1 MKTVFITGGS
11 GYMGKR
17 LIRAMLDDGRYRV
30 RALVRK
36 GSESKI
42 PEGCEITFGNALDAK
57 TYISQVPPA
66 SIFIHLVGVAHP
78 SPKKKNE
85 FREIDLVSIQQAVE
99 VALTSGIAHFVYLS
113 VAQYPTKIMKEYQ
126 EVRAEGE
133 KLLRSSGMRS
143 SFVRPWYVIGPGH
156 YWPLALKPFYAIA
169 KLFPGSRQAA
179 NKLDTVTIQEML
191 NCLMHVI
198 QRTTDHIEVYD
209 VADIK
214 KFGY

>member
-17 LIRAMLDDGRYRV
+17 LIRAMLEDGRYV
-30 RALVRK
+30 VKALVRK
-36 GSESKI
+36 GSEGKI
-42 PEGCEITFGNALDAK
+42 PEGCKIVYGDALDAQSYK
-57 TYISQVPPA
+57 GHVPPA

-85 FREIDLVSIQQAVE
+85 FKAIDLVSIQQAVD
-99 VALTSGIAHFVYLS
+99 VALTSGIEHFIYLS
-113 VAQYPTKIMKEYQ
+113 VAQYPTKIMREYQ

-133 KLLRSSGMRS
+133 RLLRTSGMRS

-169 KLFPGSRQAA
+169 RLFPGSRKAA
-179 NKLDTVTIQEML
+179 NKLDTVTIQEMV
-191 NCLMHVI
+191 NCLMHVV

-209 VADIK
+209 VEDIK
-214 KFGY
+214 KFRF